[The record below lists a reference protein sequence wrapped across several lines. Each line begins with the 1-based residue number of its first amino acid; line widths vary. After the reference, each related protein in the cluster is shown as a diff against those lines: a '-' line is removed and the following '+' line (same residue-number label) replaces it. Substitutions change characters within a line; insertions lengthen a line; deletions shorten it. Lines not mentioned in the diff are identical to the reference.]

1 MANHAKDNFNQAMFS
16 MFGVG
21 KDPDAVKE
29 SATFPAPVPAKEAA
43 PAPVPA
49 PAPAPQPKPRTY
61 IAEGTVCE
69 GNLSSSGDM
78 EIAGS
83 ITGNVTSAGQILL
96 RAPIVGNI
104 TAEKLHITNCT
115 VTGDVHISGMLI
127 LEKGSSIEGNVFA
140 KEFTCSGS
148 VKGDL
153 NITGILSLKESAQV
167 EGNIV
172 TDGME
177 MSSGARFSGNVV
189 MGQKSK

>member
-21 KDPDAVKE
+21 KDPDAVKAPV
-29 SATFPAPVPAKEAA
+29 SPAPSVPAKETAPA
-43 PAPVPA
+43 STPAPV
-49 PAPAPQPKPRTY
+49 PQPKPRTY

-83 ITGNVTSAGQILL
+83 ITGNVTAAGQIIL
-96 RAPIVGNI
+96 RAPIVGNV
-104 TAEKLHITNCT
+104 TAEKLHISNCT
-115 VTGDVHISGMLI
+115 VTGDVHISGTLS

-140 KEFTCSGS
+140 KDFVCSGS

-153 NITGILSLKESAQV
+153 NISGTLSLKESAHV

-177 MSSGARFSGNVV
+177 MSSGARFSGNVT